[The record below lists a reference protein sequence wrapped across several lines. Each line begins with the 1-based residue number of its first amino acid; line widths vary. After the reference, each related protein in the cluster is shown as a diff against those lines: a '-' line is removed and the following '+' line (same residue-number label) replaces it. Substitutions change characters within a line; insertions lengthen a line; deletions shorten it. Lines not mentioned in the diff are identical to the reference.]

1 MNKFRIVL
9 GATALAMAAVAI
21 IACSK
26 EKTAQQET
34 PLEQRPKNP
43 NDYTLAEMIEAMS
56 WEEGKA
62 FFENQPIKDYTAVC
76 ENVLN
81 DCSHS
86 LEKSSS
92 WPTYIFGWHW
102 ARPVDDCIS
111 QYDGICFGIKTDSNT
126 TQSNARGYIEDGKFV
141 IIPDGVEDGFTSDG
155 YLVVG
160 VPIAIQNDSIIVN
173 EGIYSAYYDEELGRY
188 VAVAVDYTISD
199 E

>member
-1 MNKFRIVL
+1 MNKFKIIL
-9 GATALAMAAVAI
+9 GAAALAMAAVVI
-21 IACSK
+21 VACSK

-34 PLEQRPKNP
+34 PAAQQTAEPQ
-43 NDYTLAEMIEAMS
+43 DYTLAEMAASMS

-76 ENVLN
+76 EKVLN
-81 DCSHS
+81 ECGHS

-111 QYDGICFGIKTDSNT
+111 NYDGICFGIKTDSNSD
-126 TQSNARGYIEDGKFV
+126 QSNARGYFEDGKFV
-141 IIPDGVEDGFTSDG
+141 IIPDGDEDGFTSDG
-155 YLVVG
+155 YLAVG

-173 EGIYSAYYDEELGRY
+173 EGIYSAYYDEESGRY
-188 VAVAVDYTISD
+188 IAVAVDYTIN
-199 E
+199 EE